1 MKIRS
6 PALILALFTG
16 LNLLNYLDRF
26 VLAAVL
32 DPMQKENHLSN
43 AWAGGLAT
51 VFLIGYFATSP
62 IFGRLADRGSRKG
75 LIALGVAVWSIGTI
89 GTGLSHGLPM
99 LIVMRILV
107 GVGEASYATIAPTI
121 IDDLAPP
128 AQKSRWLA
136 IFYVATPVGSA
147 LGYLIGGAIEARYGW
162 RAAFMVCGG
171 PGLLLALLCLVIQ
184 EPERHNILAHGSVAD
199 DVKHLVKYPSYV
211 HGVLGYAAYTFAV
224 GGFALWAPTFLFRT
238 LHIELAAANFKFG
251 ATAAI
256 AGVLG
261 TALGGWLHD
270 HYAAKSGGGDKSVVR
285 AGLWI
290 CAIGSLLGAPF
301 AVACFLAPSSAVFFV
316 CAFFCMTALFL
327 NSSPIN
333 AVILRSV
340 PEERRAG
347 AMALSITAI
356 HGLGDLWSPVLV
368 GLLADRL
375 PMRVAMMILPVALL
389 VSAGALKPPK
399 RPGLATGG
407 FDRVKPAAP
416 KKS

>member
-1 MKIRS
+1 MKLRS
-6 PALILALFTG
+6 PAAILALFTG

-51 VFLIGYFATSP
+51 VFLVGYFATSP

-75 LIALGVAVWSIGTI
+75 LIAIGVAVWSIGTI

-99 LIVMRILV
+99 LIFMRVLV

-147 LGYLIGGAIEARYGW
+147 LGYLIGGAIEAKYGW

-171 PGLLLALLCLVIQ
+171 PGLVLALFCLLIE
-184 EPERHNILAHGSVAD
+184 EPKRNNMLEHGSLVD

-238 LHIELAAANFKFG
+238 LKIELATANFRFG
-251 ATAAI
+251 ATAAA
-256 AGVLG
+256 AGIVG

-270 HYAAKSGGGDKSVVR
+270 HYSAARGGGDKAVVR

-290 CAIGSLLGAPF
+290 CAIGSLVGAPF
-301 AVACFLAPSSAVFFV
+301 AVGCFLAPSSTVFFV
-316 CAFFCMTALFL
+316 CAFFCETALFL

-356 HGLGDLWSPVLV
+356 HGLGDLWSPMLV
-368 GLLADRL
+368 GILADKL
-375 PMRVAMMILPVALL
+375 PMRIAMMILPVALVISGAIL
-389 VSAGALKPPK
+389 VPPRK
-399 RPGLATGG
+399 RGLATGS
-407 FDRVKPAAP
+407 FDRVKGAPAQ
-416 KKS
+416 